1 MVDGT
6 ATAAGGR
13 LTEEQ
18 EKGEEKP
25 GGAME
30 ETCVVPLEIPAGRA
44 IPDPNCVAQVAS
56 AKPFDRKLWAD
67 ATTERGLA

>member
-18 EKGEEKP
+18 EKEEEKP

-30 ETCVVPLEIPAGRA
+30 ETCAVPLEIPAGRA
-44 IPDPNCVAQVAS
+44 IPDPQLPCAGRLRQTI
-56 AKPFDRKLWAD
+56 R
-67 ATTERGLA
+67 